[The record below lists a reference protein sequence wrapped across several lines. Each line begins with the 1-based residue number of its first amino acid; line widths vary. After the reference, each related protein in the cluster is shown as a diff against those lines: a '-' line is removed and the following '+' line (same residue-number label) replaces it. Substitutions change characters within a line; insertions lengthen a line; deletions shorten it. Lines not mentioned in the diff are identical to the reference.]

1 MPQLFSPLPIRF
13 EGRFADNNLVDAKAL
28 SESLA
33 GMNRL
38 VNTSMFVL
46 DRMNIPSRRQSAPIR
61 VMVSPP
67 QTGSYEYLMHVFS
80 ADGLLPL
87 VADVIANR
95 GQELMWR
102 MLSTTLLLNSNRS
115 NDVEPHFKELMKLTQ
130 DLRQDRNTSEER
142 FLQLI
147 SDLAQTNQNASA
159 MSVSNVG
166 FDTNKLLLKHN
177 DDLTEVDIEAAEIIR
192 EKGQITVGDLAKF
205 RCYVDGLKRHNRT
218 LVLQLEEMPEQY
230 VTAEVV
236 DPVFDQTENIYI
248 KAYDEKRVIEV
259 SAKPFYR
266 DDAIIKL
273 VVMDANFV

>member
-13 EGRFADNNLVDAKAL
+13 EGRFADNNLVDAKTL

-46 DRMNIPSRRQSAPIR
+46 DRMSIPSRRQSAPIR

-67 QTGSYEYLMHVFS
+67 QAGSYEYLMHVFS
-80 ADGLLPL
+80 ADGLLPV
-87 VADVIANR
+87 VADVIASR

-159 MSVSNVG
+159 RSVSNVG

-177 DDLTEVDIEAAEIIR
+177 DDLTEVDIEAAEIMR
-192 EKGQITVGDLAKF
+192 EKGQVTVGDLAKF

-218 LVLQLEEMPEQY
+218 LVLQLEEKPEQY
-230 VTAEVV
+230 VTAKVV